1 MLAVHIFR
9 DNPPP
14 SPAWPVREF
23 LCEYFVIFVSFSPIF
38 KVKFGMLAFHIPVH
52 QYIFFFMFPIFLK
65 LNLAC
70 LLFIYL
76 FFFVLFSPIFQ
87 S

>member
-38 KVKFGMLAFHIPVH
+38 
-52 QYIFFFMFPIFLK
+52 
-65 LNLAC
+65 
-70 LLFIYL
+70 
-76 FFFVLFSPIFQ
+76 Q